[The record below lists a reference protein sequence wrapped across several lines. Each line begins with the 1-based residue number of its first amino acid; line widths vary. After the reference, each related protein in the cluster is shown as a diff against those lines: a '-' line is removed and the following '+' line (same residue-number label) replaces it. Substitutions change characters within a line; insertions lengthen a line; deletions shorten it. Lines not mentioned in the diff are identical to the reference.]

1 MTDATK
7 VSDSIDIGVIVRR
20 SNGVT
25 RWQRTIWTPV
35 AILPNA
41 GPADWRV
48 LRDDDGVI
56 EYHAATLP
64 LTIYRKECEAYRVA
78 LTEPTPGVYVVMRE
92 DDRDPDF
99 PYQVHLVTA
108 SPHEAA
114 LFAESGEEIVEK
126 VPMTEGLLAWVA
138 NWIKE
143 HYVEEQFVKRKR
155 RRHFGEPENDGLG
168 DPRIS
173 QTTDVYRAP
182 TAGRHSHNDQEEAGR
197 GL

>member
-1 MTDATK
+1 MSNHEKISESLDL
-7 VSDSIDIGVIVRR
+7 GVIVRR

-25 RWQRTIWTPV
+25 RWQRTVWTPV
-35 AILPNA
+35 AILPKAEKAN
-41 GPADWRV
+41 WRV
-48 LRDDDGVI
+48 LRQDGDTV

-64 LTIYRKECEAYRVA
+64 LTLWRKECEAYRVA
-78 LTEPTPGVYVVMRE
+78 LTDPNPGVYVVMRE
-92 DDRDPDF
+92 DDQDPEF

-114 LFAESGEEIVEK
+114 LFNESGDEIVEK
-126 VPMTEGLLAWVA
+126 VPMPEPVLAWVA
-138 NWIKE
+138 GWIKD
-143 HYVEEQFVKRKR
+143 HYVEEPFVKRKR
-155 RRHFGEPENDGLG
+155 RRHFGEPDNDGLG

-182 TAGRHSHNDQEEAGR
+182 TGQRHTDKEAGN